1 MVWLFGFE
9 NKKLVVV
16 SFWYGNF
23 SGKGN
28 KGEYLSGCYI
38 LGYIIIRCQGCGVGL
53 DVRLLGWWVGYDTS
67 KGKDQ
72 TKGTKETYIRV

>member
-1 MVWLFGFE
+1 MVIFRAKEIGGSIYRG
-9 NKKLVVV
+9 VI
-16 SFWYGNF
+16 FWGIY
-23 SGKGN
+23 
-28 KGEYLSGCYI
+28 
-38 LGYIIIRCQGCGVGL
+38 IRCQGCGVGL